1 MVAADAR
8 PVVMSVASA
17 TMESMGQIRTDAP
30 FVGRAA
36 ELRRLGDVLA
46 GARAGAAAAALVSG
60 DAGVGKT
67 RLMRELSRSAAQAGV
82 LVAFGHC
89 VDIGAGGLPYL
100 PFAEAIGSLNETAG
114 VIVAQVAEERPMLRR
129 LSGAGPGAIGAE
141 GGLERLPLFDSV
153 ATVLSTVSRD
163 QAPVLLVLEDLH
175 WADASTRDLLRFL
188 LARLGP
194 ERLLIVGTYRSDDLH
209 RRHPLRPLLAELFRL
224 PRVEHLELTPFDD
237 VELRRFLESLG
248 EEPLPDRVVEQ
259 IRSRSEGNAYYAEE
273 LLAAGD
279 DGERLPGA
287 LADVLLAR
295 LERLPEPAQRIA
307 RVAAVA
313 GRRVPD
319 GLLRE
324 ACGLPADDADV
335 ALREA
340 VAHHVLVPVGADRFA
355 FRHALLQEAVYADLL
370 PGERT
375 RLHATY
381 ARLLAAAGGRS
392 AAGDLAYHSLACHD
406 LPQALASSIEAADEA
421 DCRLAPGEALAH
433 YEQALQLWDA
443 VPEGSRPS
451 GRDEIELLLQAAHSA
466 ASSGDLDRAV
476 VLARDATELAD
487 RRGDPQTCAH
497 ARSRLAMHLYAVERL
512 DDAAHQARIVRDLT
526 DGRAPTSARV
536 WAAAL
541 EARIAASRREGDI
554 VDRVVSAA
562 LPQAQEL
569 GLAGAEVD
577 LMISRAFLEADRNG
591 LDAVADYL
599 NQAHRRATE
608 ADDPASMLRAGFQ
621 LAGIHVD
628 TGDLHRAVST
638 LREVLGDAVRAGLGW
653 SLYAL
658 ECRGTLINSLEMSGA
673 WDEALTE
680 VAQAASYLPQ
690 AQYPRVMVPAL
701 PIQVARDPAAGL
713 VAADGFLPSAREY
726 SGYAHQVFG
735 ARADALSWLGRP
747 AEAVEA
753 VRAGLAVQAEAG
765 DPYHLGGIYLVAL
778 ALAALGDLTD
788 LRRLEGDEAA
798 VADARTAGARL
809 MHHARGAA
817 THGVLRYTAMG
828 PEGQAWLARAIAE
841 ERRLRGAS
849 DAVQAWQTCVAAFS
863 YAQPYELA
871 RSRLRLAESL
881 ATAGDRSAAAHEAVE
896 ARDAADRLGARPLRE
911 AVDALARRARLD
923 LGAGAAEHL
932 VLTPREEE
940 VLRLVAEGL
949 TNRQIGRR
957 LQISEK
963 TASVHVSNILA
974 KLDVSGRAEAV
985 SVAHRRGLLRAVTAP
1000 GSSALAGS
1008 GNANLPT
1015 TR

>member
-8 PVVMSVASA
+8 PVVMSVPDA
-17 TMESMGQIRTDAP
+17 TMEPMGQIRTDAP

-46 GARAGAAAAALVSG
+46 GARGGTAAAALISG

-67 RLMRELSRSAAQAGV
+67 RLVGELSRSAGQAGV

-114 VIVAQVAEERPMLRR
+114 PIVARVAEERPMLRR
-129 LSGAGPGAIGAE
+129 LTGAGPGAIGTE
-141 GGLERLPLFDSV
+141 DGLERLPLFDAV
-153 ATVLSTVSRD
+153 ATVLSTVSRE

-209 RRHPLRPLLAELFRL
+209 RRHPLRPLVAELFRL

-248 EEPLPDRVVEQ
+248 EEPLPDRVLEQ

-273 LLAAGD
+273 LLAARD

-295 LERLPEPAQRIA
+295 LERLPEPGQLIA

-324 ACGLPADDADV
+324 ACGLAADQAEA

-340 VAHHVLVPVGADRFA
+340 VAHHVLVPVGADRYA

-381 ARLLAAAGGRS
+381 ARLLAAAGDRS

-406 LPQALASSIEAADEA
+406 LVQALASSIEAADEA

-443 VPEGSRPS
+443 VPEGSRPP

-466 ASSGDLDRAV
+466 ASSGDLDRSV
-476 VLARDATELAD
+476 VLARDATALAD
-487 RRGDPQTCAH
+487 RRGDPRTCAH

-512 DDAAHQARIVRDLT
+512 DDAAHQARIVRNLT
-526 DGRAPTSARV
+526 DGQPPTAASV

-541 EARIAASRREGDI
+541 EARIAASHREGDI
-554 VDRVVSAA
+554 VDRVVAAA
-562 LPQAQEL
+562 LPQARAL

-599 NQAHRRATE
+599 KQAHHRATE

-628 TGDLHRAVST
+628 TGDLPRAVIT
-638 LREVLGDAVRAGLGW
+638 LREVLGDAVHAGLGW

-673 WDEALTE
+673 WDEALAE

-701 PIQVARDPAAGL
+701 PIQVARDPVAGL
-713 VAADGFLPSAREY
+713 AAADGFVPSAREY
-726 SGYAHQVFG
+726 AGYAHQVFG

-765 DPYHLGGIYLVAL
+765 EPYHLGGIYLAAV
-778 ALAALGDLTD
+778 ALAALVDVAE

-798 VADARTAGARL
+798 VAAARTDGARL
-809 MHHARGAA
+809 LHQARGAA

-849 DAVQAWQTCVAAFS
+849 DAVQAWQTCVAAFA

-881 ATAGDRSAAAHEAVE
+881 VTAGDRSAAGREAVA
-896 ARDAADRLGARPLRE
+896 ARGAADRLGARPLRD

-923 LGAGAAEHL
+923 LGAGVAGHL

-963 TASVHVSNILA
+963 TARVHVSNILG
-974 KLDVSGRAEAV
+974 KLEVSGRAEAV
-985 SVAHRRGLLRAVTAP
+985 SVAHRRGLLRADSAP
-1000 GSSALAGS
+1000 GASAAAGS
-1008 GNANLPT
+1008 GTATLPAP
-1015 TR
+1015 R